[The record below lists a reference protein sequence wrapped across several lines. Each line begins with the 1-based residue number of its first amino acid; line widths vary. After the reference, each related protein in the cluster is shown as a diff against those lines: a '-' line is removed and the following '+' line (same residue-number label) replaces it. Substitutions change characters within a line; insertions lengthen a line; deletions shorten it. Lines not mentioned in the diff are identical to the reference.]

1 MTTSLFEPITLRGLT
16 LRNRLWVAPMC
27 QYSVEAHDGVA
38 TDWHLVHLG
47 ALARG
52 GAGVV
57 MTEATAV
64 VPEGRISPED
74 LGLWNDEQQHA
85 LARIVDF
92 IHGQGAAAGI
102 QLAHAGRKGSTF
114 RPWAPERGSVPIS
127 EGGWEA
133 FGPSAIAYPG
143 YAVPTELTTQ
153 GIRAVVDAFAASAR
167 RARDAGFDVIEVH
180 AAHGYLL
187 HEFLSPLS
195 NTRTDEY
202 GGSLENRARALLE
215 SLDAVRAA
223 VGDDVPILVRFS
235 ATDWIEGGW
244 TLEETQTVARWV
256 GEHGADAIDV
266 SSGGNAPTDA
276 IPVGPAYQVPLA
288 TAIRGAADIP
298 TIAVG
303 LIDGPRQAEE
313 IVASGLA
320 DVVMMGRELLRDPN
334 FPLRAAA
341 ELGVDVDYTP
351 APYLRAP
358 FGR

>member
-1 MTTSLFEPITLRGLT
+1 MTSTLFQPITLRGLT
-16 LRNRLWVAPMC
+16 VRNRLWVAPMC
-27 QYSVEAHDGVA
+27 QYSVDARDGIA
-38 TDWHLVHLG
+38 TDWHLAHLG
-47 ALARG
+47 GLARG

-57 MTEATAV
+57 MTEATAIL
-64 VPEGRISPED
+64 PEGRISPED
-74 LGLWNDEQQHA
+74 LGIWNEEQQHA

-102 QLAHAGRKGSTF
+102 QLAHAGRKASTF
-114 RPWAPERGSVPIS
+114 RPWAPERGTVPAS

-143 YAVPTELTTQ
+143 YAVPTELSRA
-153 GIRAVVDAFAASAR
+153 GIEGIVAAFADAAR
-167 RARDAGFDVIEVH
+167 RARAAGFDVLEVH

-202 GGSLENRARALLE
+202 GGSLENRARVLLD

-223 VGDDVPILVRFS
+223 VGDDVPLVVRFS
-235 ATDWIEGGW
+235 ATDWIDGGW
-244 TLEETQTVARWV
+244 TLDETQTVAQWV
-256 GEHGADAIDV
+256 VEHGADALDV

-276 IPVGPAYQVPLA
+276 IPVGPGYQVPLA
-288 TAIRGAADIP
+288 TAVRSAADVP

-303 LIDGPRQAEE
+303 LIDEPHQAEE
-313 IVASGLA
+313 IVATGLA
-320 DVVMMGRELLRDPN
+320 DIVMMGRELLRDPH

-341 ELGVDVDYTP
+341 ALGVDVDYVP

-358 FGR
+358 MSR